1 MAVQPRNEP
10 LIYTRDTRAQL
21 IEDCEKKKG
30 GKARIF
36 KPAKKENLPT
46 PIIASP

>member
-10 LIYTRDTRAQL
+10 LIYTRDTAQL